1 MSTVIL
7 EDKKFLVTLSQT
19 RKMPCKSIGL
29 PATLCKTGAKLRKI
43 PGSVCS
49 KCYALK
55 GMYSYPVV
63 RKAQNQ
69 RFNQLMRALHSVNTA
84 HRRKYIADFV
94 SAIKPDRYFRWFDSG
109 DLQSVEHLE
118 LIAEICRKTPQTKH
132 WLPTHE
138 YGILKKYLHK
148 YDIPKNL
155 IIRVSAA
162 MINDAPPSGF
172 RLTATVAAGIGHACD
187 AKERGDNCGACRVCW
202 DKRVRNIDYPLR

>member
-1 MSTVIL
+1 MIN
-7 EDKKFLVTLSQT
+7 LSQT

-55 GMYSYPVV
+55 GTYSYPVV
-63 RKAQNQ
+63 KKAQNQ
-69 RFNQLMRALHSVNTA
+69 RFNQLMLALHSVNIA
-84 HRRKYIADFV
+84 HRAKYIKEFV
-94 SAIKPDRYFRWFDSG
+94 LAIKPDRYFRWHDSG

-138 YGILKKYLHK
+138 YGILKKYLVK
-148 YDIPKNL
+148 NDIPKNL
-155 IIRVSAA
+155 VIRVSTA
-162 MINDAPPSGF
+162 MIGAAPPHY

-187 AKERGDNCGACRVCW
+187 AKERDGNCGACRVCW